1 MDYFVNPSCFSA
13 AFAVPVDLC
22 DKYLKL
28 AKGEHIKV
36 LIYMLRNNNEALN
49 EDIIAENL
57 ALSVYDVKEALLFWA
72 DAGILLPKEAPK
84 VQKTDKKVYKN
95 IIKPTR
101 EDILLRSQDDPKIKW
116 LLNQSQLIFGRSL
129 KQNETQTLVWLY
141 DDCGLDIDLLF
152 IILNH
157 AKSIERLNIS
167 FVQSLAIEWLEKG
180 IDTVAAADEELRKM
194 ASEDLAWK
202 MVRSAFGLPPRKPTK
217 KENELSA
224 LWVNEWQMSKEML
237 EAAYDA
243 CVDATAGVSF
253 PYIAKV
259 LEKWHASGYKTPAEI
274 VKEAKAD
281 KKQGSA
287 YDLDLFEKMLN
298 SKD

>member
-1 MDYFVNPSCFSA
+1 MDYFINPSCFSA

-36 LIYMLRNNNEALN
+36 LLYILRNNNDALN
-49 EDIIAENL
+49 EDIIAEAL
-57 ALSVYDVKEALLFWA
+57 SLSVYDVKEAILFWA

-84 VQKTDKKVYKN
+84 VQTTEKTAYKK

-101 EDILLRSQDDPKIKW
+101 EDILLRSQEDPKIKW
-116 LLNQSQLIFGRSL
+116 LLNQSQLVFGRSL

-141 DDCGLDIDLLF
+141 DDCGLDIDVLF
-152 IILNH
+152 VILNH
-157 AKSIERLNIS
+157 AKSVDKLKIS

-180 IDTVAAADEELRKM
+180 IDTVAAADDELREM
-194 ASEDLAWK
+194 ASYDLAWK

-217 KENELSA
+217 KENELAA
-224 LWVNEWQMSKEML
+224 LWVNEWQMSNEML
-237 EAAYDA
+237 EAAYDV

-253 PYIAKV
+253 SYIGKV
-259 LEKWHASGYKTPAEI
+259 LENWHTSGYKTPIEI
-274 VKEAKAD
+274 VKETKQD

-298 SKD
+298 SKE

>member
-1 MDYFVNPSCFSA
+1 MKDMDRSFYPENFVVPTIEIVHDR
-13 AFAVPVDLC
+13 AVQEIYRGCIRGCRFCQAGFIYRPV
-22 DKYLKL
+22 
-28 AKGEHIKV
+28 
-36 LIYMLRNNNEALN
+36 R
-49 EDIIAENL
+49 
-57 ALSVYDVKEALLFWA
+57 
-72 DAGILLPKEAPK
+72 
-84 VQKTDKKVYKN
+84 
-95 IIKPTR
+95 
-101 EDILLRSQDDPKIKW
+101 
-116 LLNQSQLIFGRSL
+116 
-129 KQNETQTLVWLY
+129 
-141 DDCGLDIDLLF
+141 
-152 IILNH
+152 
-157 AKSIERLNIS
+157 
-167 FVQSLAIEWLEKG
+167 EKG